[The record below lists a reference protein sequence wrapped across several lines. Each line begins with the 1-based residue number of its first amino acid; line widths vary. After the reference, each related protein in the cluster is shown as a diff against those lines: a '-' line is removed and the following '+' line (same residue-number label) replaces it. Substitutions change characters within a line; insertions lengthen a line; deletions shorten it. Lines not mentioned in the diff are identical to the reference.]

1 MSVITGIS
9 IYKSVTLGGSC
20 GPENF
25 SFSLNPTDLQMLNQR
40 LHDDFGYT
48 NETLTLDNLSA
59 QGLSRAI
66 FGNDSGAGLITRIA
80 KNAEDT
86 IFSIFGLDGDLASAD
101 ITLNIPPNASAEQVN
116 RLRET
121 LSALRLN
128 CNLPVPQTL
137 PTPIPTP
144 PVPPVIN
151 PPVEPPP
158 PPPPPVGPR
167 DAGTPRPVPDAEVEP
182 EVQETAPAPAGVS
195 LGNTNYDPD
204 TGRMTV
210 TINVSG
216 QEVTSDSDIEIVTS
230 FRAVR
235 VIGSPEGQGGSISLL
250 LDTANAE
257 PGSSFSITVTVD
269 ENRLGSVRVQVP
281 EESEN

>member
-1 MSVITGIS
+1 MSAITGIS

-20 GPENF
+20 GPQNF
-25 SFSLNPTDLQMLNQR
+25 SFSLNNADLQVLKERLRRFGLN
-40 LHDDFGYT
+40 D
-48 NETLTLDNLSA
+48 ELTLDDLNATL
-59 QGLSRAI
+59 LSRAI
-66 FGNDSGAGLITRIA
+66 FGNDSGIPFISVDEVYEGVPCFVFFTC
-80 KNAEDT
+80 
-86 IFSIFGLDGDLASAD
+86 DGELASAD
-101 ITLNIPPNASAEQVN
+101 ITLRLPPNASAEQIS

-121 LSALRLN
+121 LTALGLQ
-128 CNLPVPQTL
+128 CNLPSP
-137 PTPIPTP
+137 PPPPAPPTP
-144 PVPPVIN
+144 PPQPPVIN

-158 PPPPPVGPR
+158 PPVQPR

-182 EVQETAPAPAGVS
+182 EAQEVPPASAGVS
-195 LGNTNYDPD
+195 LGSTSYDPD

-230 FRAVR
+230 SRAVR